1 MTVSIVVIRLI
12 LVSFI
17 FLLVITNVAYGL
29 MTKEKLNKMLE
40 VRGKLIGEPYEPPTP
55 KQEGLTWTEKQ
66 RILNE
71 FAESQRPE
79 NLEKQAELEKQEQE
93 EYEQWLKEHPTYEER
108 WLEVTNEHFGTN
120 YTSNEEA
127 SLGLYEKSLEEL
139 ETEYYWSPWGF
150 VPLPK

>member
-1 MTVSIVVIRLI
+1 MFPEQKIEDTS
-12 LVSFI
+12 
-17 FLLVITNVAYGL
+17 VA
-29 MTKEKLNKMLE
+29 KL
-40 VRGKLIGEPYEPPTP
+40 
-55 KQEGLTWTEKQ
+55 EGLTFAEKQ

-93 EYEQWLKEHPTYEER
+93 EYEQWLKEHPTSEER

-120 YTSNEEA
+120 YTSYEEA
-127 SLGLYEKSLEEL
+127 SLGFYEKSLEER